1 MWGREKW
8 YHEKISTVHTSTWSH
23 ELTQGCLMKSLG
35 NKHEVIMTCELL
47 CYWVEYLWK
56 SQSKYK
62 VPMNIINSLIGILR

>member
-1 MWGREKW
+1 MWGRQKW

-47 CYWVEYLWK
+47 GLLWK
-56 SQSKYK
+56 KRRSIHIVSDKGWNK
-62 VPMNIINSLIGILR
+62 KMNIR